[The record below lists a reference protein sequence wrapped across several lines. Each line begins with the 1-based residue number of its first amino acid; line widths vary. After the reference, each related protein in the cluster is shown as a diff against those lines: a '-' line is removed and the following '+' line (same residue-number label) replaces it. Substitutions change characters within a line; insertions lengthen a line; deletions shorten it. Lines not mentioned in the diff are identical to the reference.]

1 VGVLGG
7 SWELITSKMA
17 LGFYRVFVIN
27 LIVCSCFTVY
37 MESLD
42 YVHKI
47 AFFGCVKYFHNFING
62 SHGMLLSSRWAVKL
76 DFRMLYLNRGNV
88 HYIFY
93 GMIYLSGRHISC
105 DSPGM

>member
-27 LIVCSCFTVY
+27 LIVYSCFTLY

-42 YVHKI
+42 CVHKI
-47 AFFGCVKYFHNFING
+47 SFFGCVKYFHNFING
-62 SHGMLLSSRWAVKL
+62 SHGVLLSSRWAAKL
-76 DFRMLYLNRGNV
+76 DFHTLYLKSWKCSL
-88 HYIFY
+88 
-93 GMIYLSGRHISC
+93 YLLWNDLPIWPTHF
-105 DSPGM
+105 M